1 VRTLVL
7 GWGGE
12 ALGCRNLGT
21 SEPSAKRSKV
31 SRASLASAARPTLRR
46 AQWTILGWSRI
57 NYDSKARWGQ
67 WRSVAEISEQAN
79 QAPRILSSFV
89 PHGPAA
95 LHAMR
100 RAAVGDFGLALI
112 EFNSKVRP
120 QAIN

>member
-1 VRTLVL
+1 LVADISEQANQAPS
-7 GWGGE
+7 E
-12 ALGCRNLGT
+12 AKCLVPHWRLLHGLPC
-21 SEPSAKRSKV
+21 AV
-31 SRASLASAARPTLRR
+31 Q
-46 AQWTILGWSRI
+46 QWTILGWSRI
-57 NYDSKARWGQ
+57 HSDSKARWGQ

-100 RAAVGDFGLALI
+100 RAAVGDFGLELI
-112 EFNSKVRP
+112 EFDSKVRP